1 MIETRPQKSRERAL
15 LIGLEKQGVSK
26 WDLHDSLDEL
36 RELAN
41 SAGAEV
47 VDTVT
52 QKLQKPTAPYYIG
65 RGKAESI
72 KESCQDQQV
81 TSVIFNDELSP
92 AQGRNLEN
100 LFARKVL
107 DRTQLILDIFAQR
120 ARSREGRLQI
130 ELAQLQYLLPRLTRM
145 WHHLSRQTGGI
156 GTRGPGETQLEVD
169 RRRVQER
176 IARLE
181 RELESVRKTRAIQRQ
196 GRKRHQW
203 PVAAVVGYTNA
214 GKSTLLNLLT
224 GADVVAEDKLFATL
238 DPTTRSFVLP
248 NKQRVLLTDTVGFL
262 RKLPHTLIES
272 FKATLEEVSEADLLI
287 HIADLSHPRV
297 DEQMEAVDRVIK
309 ELDAYG
315 KQTLIVFNKIDN
327 LANREVVDSY
337 LKRFPGSVA
346 ISART
351 GEGVNKLVQALEGA
365 LSSWRLRSR
374 FRIPANES
382 ALIAEI
388 HRVGH
393 VLELRYEGN
402 DALIVA
408 HVPPDLAQKLERY
421 AERRAQAIL
430 AATILRAASLRTLD
444 SRLRAICDQ
453 PSRLFGVAAK
463 FRGSPIINLI
473 LTGRGIFRFG
483 GRASKVPIRP
493 QGTTGTFVSATSIP
507 SPCLK
512 GIIEPVRVRPPS
524 GKMMKIAFSS
534 CNLRRNSARA
544 CGPQFFRHIGKAL
557 SMIAENTLTA
567 VV

>member
-1 MIETRPQKSRERAL
+1 MIETRPKKNHERAL

-26 WDLHDSLDEL
+26 WDLRDSLEEL
-36 RELAN
+36 AELAN

-52 QKLQKPTAPYYIG
+52 QKLDRPTAPYYIG
-65 RGKAESI
+65 KGKAESL
-72 KESCQDQQV
+72 KPALQDRQV
-81 TSVIFNDELSP
+81 TSVIFDDELSP

-100 LFARKVL
+100 LLSRKVL

-176 IARLE
+176 ISRLE
-181 RELESVRKTRAIQRQ
+181 RELESVRKTRAVQRQ

-224 GADVVAEDKLFATL
+224 GADVVAENKLFATL
-238 DPTTRSFVLP
+238 DPTTRSFMLP

-287 HIADLSHPRV
+287 HVVDLSHARV
-297 DEQMEAVDRVIK
+297 DDQIEAVESVIK
-309 ELDAYG
+309 ELDAHG

-327 LANREVVDSY
+327 LQNRDLIETYVR
-337 LKRFPGSVA
+337 RFPGSVA
-346 ISART
+346 ISAKT
-351 GEGVNKLVQALEGA
+351 GEGVNKLVLALQDA
-365 LSSWRLRSR
+365 LSAWRLRSH
-374 FRIPANES
+374 FKIPASES

-393 VLELRYEGN
+393 VLELEYEGN
-402 DALIVA
+402 DAIIVA
-408 HVPPDLAQKLERY
+408 HVPPELGQKL
-421 AERRAQAIL
+421 AN
-430 AATILRAASLRTLD
+430 
-444 SRLRAICDQ
+444 
-453 PSRLFGVAAK
+453 F
-463 FRGSPIINLI
+463 
-473 LTGRGIFRFG
+473 
-483 GRASKVPIRP
+483 
-493 QGTTGTFVSATSIP
+493 
-507 SPCLK
+507 
-512 GIIEPVRVRPPS
+512 
-524 GKMMKIAFSS
+524 
-534 CNLRRNSARA
+534 
-544 CGPQFFRHIGKAL
+544 
-557 SMIAENTLTA
+557 A
-567 VV
+567 V

>member
-1 MIETRPQKSRERAL
+1 MIETRPKNTPERAL
-15 LIGLEKQGVSK
+15 LIGLEKEGVSK
-26 WDLHDSLDEL
+26 WDLRDSMEEL
-36 RELAN
+36 RELAS

-52 QKLQKPTAPYYIG
+52 QKLQRPTAPYYIG
-65 RGKAESI
+65 KGKAESI
-72 KESCQDQQV
+72 KDSFQHRQV
-81 TSVIFNDELSP
+81 TSVIFDDELSP

-100 LFARKVL
+100 LLSRKVL

-181 RELESVRKTRAIQRQ
+181 RELEEVRKTRAVQRR

-224 GADVVAEDKLFATL
+224 GADVVTEDRLFATL
-238 DPTTRSFVLP
+238 DPTTRSFMLP

-287 HIADLSHPRV
+287 HVVDLGHARV
-297 DEQMEAVDRVIK
+297 DEHMAAVDAVIK
-309 ELDAYG
+309 ELDAFG
-315 KQTLIVFNKIDN
+315 KQTVIVFNKID
-327 LANREVVDSY
+327 VVEDPELVESY
-337 LKRFPGSVA
+337 VKRFPGSVA
-346 ISART
+346 ISAKT
-351 GEGVNKLVQALEGA
+351 GSGVSHLVHALQDA
-365 LSSWRLRSR
+365 LAAWRLRSR
-374 FRIPANES
+374 FKIPVSES

-393 VLELRYEGN
+393 VLELRYEGG
-402 DALIVA
+402 DAIVVA
-408 HVPPDLAQKLERY
+408 HVPPHLEAKLAKYSQ
-421 AERRAQAIL
+421 
-430 AATILRAASLRTLD
+430 
-444 SRLRAICDQ
+444 
-453 PSRLFGVAAK
+453 
-463 FRGSPIINLI
+463 
-473 LTGRGIFRFG
+473 
-483 GRASKVPIRP
+483 
-493 QGTTGTFVSATSIP
+493 
-507 SPCLK
+507 
-512 GIIEPVRVRPPS
+512 
-524 GKMMKIAFSS
+524 
-534 CNLRRNSARA
+534 
-544 CGPQFFRHIGKAL
+544 
-557 SMIAENTLTA
+557 
-567 VV
+567 

>member
-1 MIETRPQKSRERAL
+1 MIETRPQKTQERAL
-15 LIGLEKQGVSK
+15 LIGLEKRGVSK
-26 WDLHDSLDEL
+26 WDLRDSLEEL

-52 QKLQKPTAPYYIG
+52 QKLPKPTAPYYIG

-72 KESCQDQQV
+72 KESCQDQRV

-181 RELESVRKTRAIQRQ
+181 RELEAVRKTRALQRE

-224 GADVVAEDKLFATL
+224 GADVVTENKLFATL

-287 HIADLSHPRV
+287 HIVDLSHPRV
-297 DEQMEAVDRVIK
+297 DEQMEAVDSVIK
-309 ELDAYG
+309 ELDAFG
-315 KQTLIVFNKIDN
+315 KQTLIVFNKIDK
-327 LANREVVDSY
+327 LPPPSPGYGVAGNRELAESY
-337 LKRFPGSVA
+337 TKRFPASVA

-351 GEGVNKLVQALEGA
+351 GEGVNKLVQALEDA
-365 LSSWRLRSR
+365 LASWRLRSR
-374 FRIPANES
+374 FRIPSNES

-421 AERRAQAIL
+421 AE
-430 AATILRAASLRTLD
+430 
-444 SRLRAICDQ
+444 
-453 PSRLFGVAAK
+453 
-463 FRGSPIINLI
+463 
-473 LTGRGIFRFG
+473 
-483 GRASKVPIRP
+483 
-493 QGTTGTFVSATSIP
+493 
-507 SPCLK
+507 
-512 GIIEPVRVRPPS
+512 
-524 GKMMKIAFSS
+524 SS
-534 CNLRRNSARA
+534 
-544 CGPQFFRHIGKAL
+544 
-557 SMIAENTLTA
+557 
-567 VV
+567 

>member
-1 MIETRPQKSRERAL
+1 MDLAPNSVGGRKQGMIETGPRKSRERAL

-72 KESCQDQQV
+72 KESCQDQHV
-81 TSVIFNDELSP
+81 TSVIFDDELSP

-181 RELESVRKTRAIQRQ
+181 RELEAVRKTRAIQRQ

-224 GADVVAEDKLFATL
+224 GADVVAENKLFATL

-287 HIADLSHPRV
+287 HIVDLSHPRV

-327 LANREVVDSY
+327 LTSREGVDSY
-337 LKRFPGSVA
+337 LKRFPASVA

-351 GEGVNKLVQALEGA
+351 GEGVNQLVHALEGA

-382 ALIAEI
+382 ALLAEI

-393 VLELRYEGN
+393 VLELRYEEN

-421 AERRAQAIL
+421 AEH
-430 AATILRAASLRTLD
+430 S
-444 SRLRAICDQ
+444 
-453 PSRLFGVAAK
+453 
-463 FRGSPIINLI
+463 
-473 LTGRGIFRFG
+473 
-483 GRASKVPIRP
+483 
-493 QGTTGTFVSATSIP
+493 
-507 SPCLK
+507 
-512 GIIEPVRVRPPS
+512 
-524 GKMMKIAFSS
+524 
-534 CNLRRNSARA
+534 
-544 CGPQFFRHIGKAL
+544 
-557 SMIAENTLTA
+557 
-567 VV
+567 

>member
-1 MIETRPQKSRERAL
+1 MIETRPHRLQERAL

-26 WDLHDSLDEL
+26 WDLRDSLEEL
-36 RELAN
+36 RELAS

-52 QKLQKPTAPYYIG
+52 QKLQRPTAPYYIG
-65 RGKAESI
+65 KGKAESI
-72 KESCQDQQV
+72 KESLQERQV
-81 TSVIFNDELSP
+81 TSIIFDDELSP

-100 LFARKVL
+100 LLARKVL

-181 RELESVRKTRAIQRQ
+181 RELEAVRKTRAVQRQ

-203 PVAAVVGYTNA
+203 PVAALVGYTNA

-224 GADVVAEDKLFATL
+224 GADVVTENRLFATL

-248 NKQRVLLTDTVGFL
+248 NKQRLLLTDTVGFL

-287 HIADLSHPRV
+287 HVVDLIHPRV
-297 DEQMEAVDRVIK
+297 DEHMAAVDAVIK

-315 KQTLIVFNKIDN
+315 KQTLIVFNKVDRLEN
-327 LANREVVDSY
+327 PELAQTY
-337 LKRFPGSVA
+337 MKRFPGSVA

-351 GEGVNKLVQALEGA
+351 GAGVGHLVEALQEALGA
-365 LSSWRLRSR
+365 WRMRSQ
-374 FRIPANES
+374 FRIPVNES
-382 ALIAEI
+382 AVIAEI

-393 VLELRYEGN
+393 VLELRYEG
-402 DALIVA
+402 DAAVIVA
-408 HVPPDLAQKLERY
+408 HVPPHLEAKLAQY
-421 AERRAQAIL
+421 SQ
-430 AATILRAASLRTLD
+430 
-444 SRLRAICDQ
+444 
-453 PSRLFGVAAK
+453 
-463 FRGSPIINLI
+463 
-473 LTGRGIFRFG
+473 
-483 GRASKVPIRP
+483 
-493 QGTTGTFVSATSIP
+493 
-507 SPCLK
+507 
-512 GIIEPVRVRPPS
+512 
-524 GKMMKIAFSS
+524 
-534 CNLRRNSARA
+534 
-544 CGPQFFRHIGKAL
+544 
-557 SMIAENTLTA
+557 
-567 VV
+567 

>member
-1 MIETRPQKSRERAL
+1 MIETRPQKAQERAL

-26 WDLHDSLDEL
+26 WELHDSLDEL

-41 SAGAEV
+41 SAGAQV

-72 KESCQDQQV
+72 KESCQDQRV
-81 TSVIFNDELSP
+81 TSVIFDDELSP

-181 RELESVRKTRAIQRQ
+181 RDLSEVRKHRSIQRE
-196 GRKRHQW
+196 GRKRRQW

-224 GADVVAEDKLFATL
+224 GADVVTEDKLFATL

-272 FKATLEEVSEADLLI
+272 FKTTLAEVREADLLL
-287 HIADLSHPRV
+287 HVVGLRHPRL
-297 DEQMEAVDRVIK
+297 DEQMEAVDAVIK
-309 ELDAYG
+309 ELNAFG
-315 KQTLIVFNKIDN
+315 KQTLIVFNKIDK
-327 LANREVVDSY
+327 LPHGAGGRRGD
-337 LKRFPGSVA
+337 A
-346 ISART
+346 T
-351 GEGVNKLVQALEGA
+351 GKAG
-365 LSSWRLRSR
+365 
-374 FRIPANES
+374 
-382 ALIAEI
+382 
-388 HRVGH
+388 
-393 VLELRYEGN
+393 
-402 DALIVA
+402 
-408 HVPPDLAQKLERY
+408 
-421 AERRAQAIL
+421 
-430 AATILRAASLRTLD
+430 
-444 SRLRAICDQ
+444 
-453 PSRLFGVAAK
+453 GVAQL
-463 FRGSPIINLI
+463 G
-473 LTGRGIFRFG
+473 
-483 GRASKVPIRP
+483 
-493 QGTTGTFVSATSIP
+493 
-507 SPCLK
+507 
-512 GIIEPVRVRPPS
+512 
-524 GKMMKIAFSS
+524 
-534 CNLRRNSARA
+534 
-544 CGPQFFRHIGKAL
+544 
-557 SMIAENTLTA
+557 
-567 VV
+567 

>member
-1 MIETRPQKSRERAL
+1 MIETRPKKNHERAV

-26 WDLHDSLDEL
+26 WDLRDSLEEL

-47 VDTVT
+47 VGTVT
-52 QKLQKPTAPYYIG
+52 QKLAKPTAPYYIG
-65 RGKAESI
+65 KGKAESI
-72 KESCQDQQV
+72 KDSLQRREV
-81 TSVIFNDELSP
+81 TSVIFDDELSP

-100 LFARKVL
+100 LLSRKVL

-181 RELESVRKTRAIQRQ
+181 RELESVRKTRAVQRQ

-224 GADVVAEDKLFATL
+224 GADLVAANRLFATL
-238 DPTTRSFVLP
+238 DPTTRSLVLP

-272 FKATLEEVSEADLLI
+272 FKATLEEVHEADLLI
-287 HIADLSHPRV
+287 HVVDVSHPHA
-297 DEQMEAVDRVIK
+297 DEQMEAVDAVIK
-309 ELDAYG
+309 ELDAFG

-327 LANREVVDSY
+327 LEDRELAKTHVE
-337 LKRFPGSVA
+337 RFPGSVA

-351 GEGVNKLVQALEGA
+351 GEGVSDLVQALQCA
-365 LSSWRLRSR
+365 LSAWRLRSR
-374 FRIPANES
+374 FRIPASES

-388 HRVGH
+388 HRAGH
-393 VLELRYEGN
+393 VLELKYEEN

-408 HVPPDLAQKLERY
+408 HVPPHLEQKLSQFA
-421 AERRAQAIL
+421 AE
-430 AATILRAASLRTLD
+430 
-444 SRLRAICDQ
+444 
-453 PSRLFGVAAK
+453 
-463 FRGSPIINLI
+463 
-473 LTGRGIFRFG
+473 
-483 GRASKVPIRP
+483 
-493 QGTTGTFVSATSIP
+493 
-507 SPCLK
+507 
-512 GIIEPVRVRPPS
+512 
-524 GKMMKIAFSS
+524 
-534 CNLRRNSARA
+534 
-544 CGPQFFRHIGKAL
+544 
-557 SMIAENTLTA
+557 
-567 VV
+567 

>member
-1 MIETRPQKSRERAL
+1 MIEIRPRKTHERAL
-15 LIGLEKQGVSK
+15 LIGLEQAGVTK
-26 WDLHDSLDEL
+26 WDLQDSLE
-36 RELAN
+36 ELAELAS

-47 VDTVT
+47 VDTIT

-65 RGKAESI
+65 KGKAELI
-72 KESCQDQQV
+72 KESLQDRRV
-81 TSVIFNDELSP
+81 TSVIFDDELSP

-100 LFARKVL
+100 LLARKVL

-130 ELAQLQYLLPRLTRM
+130 ELAQLQYLLPRLTKM

-224 GADVVAEDKLFATL
+224 GADVVAENKLFATL

-287 HIADLSHPRV
+287 HVVDLGHPRV
-297 DEQMEAVDRVIK
+297 DEQMQAVDNVIK
-309 ELDAYG
+309 ELGAFG
-315 KQTLIVFNKIDN
+315 KQTVTVFNKIDQLTN
-327 LANREVVDSY
+327 PELADTY
-337 LKRFPGSVA
+337 PKRFPNSVA
-346 ISART
+346 ISALT
-351 GEGVNKLVQALEGA
+351 GEGVGNLVRALQDA
-365 LSSWRLRSR
+365 LSAWRLRSR
-374 FRIPANES
+374 FKIPASES

-393 VLELRYEGN
+393 VLELRYEGS
-402 DALIVA
+402 DATIIA
-408 HVPPDLAQKLERY
+408 HVPPDLAQKLERF
-421 AERRAQAIL
+421 A
-430 AATILRAASLRTLD
+430 
-444 SRLRAICDQ
+444 
-453 PSRLFGVAAK
+453 P
-463 FRGSPIINLI
+463 
-473 LTGRGIFRFG
+473 
-483 GRASKVPIRP
+483 
-493 QGTTGTFVSATSIP
+493 
-507 SPCLK
+507 
-512 GIIEPVRVRPPS
+512 
-524 GKMMKIAFSS
+524 
-534 CNLRRNSARA
+534 
-544 CGPQFFRHIGKAL
+544 
-557 SMIAENTLTA
+557 
-567 VV
+567 

>member
-1 MIETRPQKSRERAL
+1 MIETRPKNTHERAL

-26 WDLHDSLDEL
+26 WDLQDSLKEL
-36 RELAN
+36 AELAN

-65 RGKAESI
+65 KGKAEAI
-72 KESCQDQQV
+72 KHSFQDREV
-81 TSVIFNDELSP
+81 TSVIFDDELSP

-100 LFARKVL
+100 LLARKVL

-145 WHHLSRQTGGI
+145 WDHLSRQTGGI

-181 RELESVRKTRAIQRQ
+181 RELEAVRKTRAVQRQ

-224 GADVVAEDKLFATL
+224 GAAVVAENRLFATL

-287 HIADLSHPRV
+287 HIVDLSHPRV
-297 DEQMEAVDRVIK
+297 DDQMEAVEGVIK
-309 ELDAYG
+309 ELDAFG
-315 KQTLIVFNKIDN
+315 KQTLIVFNKIDR
-327 LANREVVDSY
+327 LQNRELAETYV
-337 LKRFPGSVA
+337 KRFPGSVA

-351 GEGVNKLVQALEGA
+351 GEGVNQLVQALQDT
-365 LSSWRLRSR
+365 LSAWRLRSR
-374 FRIPANES
+374 FRIPASES

-393 VLELRYEGN
+393 VLELHYEGEG
-402 DALIVA
+402 ALIVA

-421 AERRAQAIL
+421 AE
-430 AATILRAASLRTLD
+430 
-444 SRLRAICDQ
+444 
-453 PSRLFGVAAK
+453 
-463 FRGSPIINLI
+463 
-473 LTGRGIFRFG
+473 
-483 GRASKVPIRP
+483 
-493 QGTTGTFVSATSIP
+493 QG
-507 SPCLK
+507 
-512 GIIEPVRVRPPS
+512 
-524 GKMMKIAFSS
+524 
-534 CNLRRNSARA
+534 
-544 CGPQFFRHIGKAL
+544 
-557 SMIAENTLTA
+557 
-567 VV
+567 

>member
-1 MIETRPQKSRERAL
+1 MFETRPQKTQERAL
-15 LIGLEKQGVSK
+15 LIGLEKKGVSK

-72 KESCQDQQV
+72 KESCQDQRV

-181 RELESVRKTRAIQRQ
+181 RELEAVRKTRAIQRES
-196 GRKRHQW
+196 RKRHQW

-224 GADVVAEDKLFATL
+224 GADVVTENKLFATL
-238 DPTTRSFVLP
+238 DPTTRSLVLP

-287 HIADLSHPRV
+287 HIVDLSHPRV
-297 DEQMEAVDRVIK
+297 DEQMEAVDGVIK
-309 ELDAYG
+309 ELNAFG

-327 LANREVVDSY
+327 LPNRELAESY
-337 LKRFPGSVA
+337 LKRFSGSVA

-351 GEGVNKLVQALEGA
+351 GEGVNDLVQALEHT

-374 FRIPANES
+374 FRISATES

-393 VLELRYEGN
+393 VLELRYDDN
-402 DALIVA
+402 DAVILA

-421 AERRAQAIL
+421 AE
-430 AATILRAASLRTLD
+430 
-444 SRLRAICDQ
+444 
-453 PSRLFGVAAK
+453 G
-463 FRGSPIINLI
+463 
-473 LTGRGIFRFG
+473 
-483 GRASKVPIRP
+483 
-493 QGTTGTFVSATSIP
+493 
-507 SPCLK
+507 
-512 GIIEPVRVRPPS
+512 
-524 GKMMKIAFSS
+524 
-534 CNLRRNSARA
+534 
-544 CGPQFFRHIGKAL
+544 
-557 SMIAENTLTA
+557 
-567 VV
+567 

>member
-1 MIETRPQKSRERAL
+1 MIETRPKKSHERAL
-15 LIGLEKQGVSK
+15 LVGLEKQGVSK
-26 WDLHDSLDEL
+26 WDLRDSLEEL
-36 RELAN
+36 AELAN

-52 QKLQKPTAPYYIG
+52 QKLEKPTAPYYIG
-65 RGKAESI
+65 KGKAESL
-72 KESCQDQQV
+72 KLALQDRQV
-81 TSVIFNDELSP
+81 TSVIFDDELSP

-100 LFARKVL
+100 LLSRKVL

-145 WHHLSRQTGGI
+145 WDHLSRQTGGI

-176 IARLE
+176 ISRLE
-181 RELESVRKTRAIQRQ
+181 RELESVRKTRAVQRQ

-224 GADVVAEDKLFATL
+224 GADVVAENKLFATL

-248 NKQRVLLTDTVGFL
+248 NKQRLLLTDTVGFL

-287 HIADLSHPRV
+287 HVVDLSHTRV
-297 DEQMEAVDRVIK
+297 DDQIEAVESVIK
-309 ELDAYG
+309 ELDAFG
-315 KQTLIVFNKIDN
+315 KQTLIVFNKIDK
-327 LANREVVDSY
+327 LQNRDVIDTY
-337 LKRFPGSVA
+337 LRRFPGSVA

-351 GEGVNKLVQALEGA
+351 GEGVNKLVQALQDA
-365 LSSWRLRSR
+365 LSAWRLRSR
-374 FRIPANES
+374 FKIPASES

-393 VLELRYEGN
+393 VLELKYEDN

-408 HVPPDLAQKLERY
+408 HVPPELSQKL
-421 AERRAQAIL
+421 A
-430 AATILRAASLRTLD
+430 
-444 SRLRAICDQ
+444 
-453 PSRLFGVAAK
+453 
-463 FRGSPIINLI
+463 N
-473 LTGRGIFRFG
+473 
-483 GRASKVPIRP
+483 
-493 QGTTGTFVSATSIP
+493 
-507 SPCLK
+507 
-512 GIIEPVRVRPPS
+512 
-524 GKMMKIAFSS
+524 FSD
-534 CNLRRNSARA
+534 
-544 CGPQFFRHIGKAL
+544 
-557 SMIAENTLTA
+557 
-567 VV
+567 

>member
-1 MIETRPQKSRERAL
+1 MIETRPQKARERAL
-15 LIGLEKQGVSK
+15 LIGLEKEGVSK

-72 KESCQDQQV
+72 KESCQDQHV
-81 TSVIFNDELSP
+81 TSVIFDDELSP

-100 LFARKVL
+100 LLSRKVV

-224 GADVVAEDKLFATL
+224 GADVLAEDKLFATL

-297 DEQMEAVDRVIK
+297 DEQMEAVHRVIK

-315 KQTLIVFNKIDN
+315 KQTLLVFNKIDI
-327 LANREVVDSY
+327 LPNRELVDSY
-337 LKRFPGSVA
+337 LKRFSGSVA

-351 GEGVNKLVQALEGA
+351 GEEVNKLVQALEGA

-393 VLELRYEGN
+393 VLELRYEGS
-402 DALIVA
+402 DAIIVA

-421 AERRAQAIL
+421 A
-430 AATILRAASLRTLD
+430 
-444 SRLRAICDQ
+444 
-453 PSRLFGVAAK
+453 
-463 FRGSPIINLI
+463 
-473 LTGRGIFRFG
+473 
-483 GRASKVPIRP
+483 
-493 QGTTGTFVSATSIP
+493 QG
-507 SPCLK
+507 
-512 GIIEPVRVRPPS
+512 
-524 GKMMKIAFSS
+524 
-534 CNLRRNSARA
+534 
-544 CGPQFFRHIGKAL
+544 
-557 SMIAENTLTA
+557 
-567 VV
+567 

>member
-1 MIETRPQKSRERAL
+1 MIETRPKKTHERAL

-26 WDLHDSLDEL
+26 WDLQDSLEEL
-36 RELAN
+36 AELAN

-65 RGKAESI
+65 KGKAEAI
-72 KESCQDQQV
+72 KHSFQDREI
-81 TSVIFNDELSP
+81 TSVIFDDELSP

-100 LFARKVL
+100 LLARKVL

-145 WHHLSRQTGGI
+145 WDHLSRQTGGI

-181 RELESVRKTRAIQRQ
+181 RELEAVRKTRAVQRQ

-224 GADVVAEDKLFATL
+224 GADVVAENRLFATL

-297 DEQMEAVDRVIK
+297 DDQMEAVEGVIK
-309 ELDAYG
+309 ELDAFG
-315 KQTLIVFNKIDN
+315 KQTLIVFNKIDK
-327 LANREVVDSY
+327 LQNRELAETYV
-337 LKRFPGSVA
+337 KRFPGSVA

-351 GEGVNKLVQALEGA
+351 GEGVNQLVQALQNT
-365 LSSWRLRSR
+365 LSAWRLRSR
-374 FRIPANES
+374 FRIPASES

-393 VLELRYEGN
+393 VLELHYEGEG
-402 DALIVA
+402 ALIVA
-408 HVPPDLAQKLERY
+408 HVPPDLVQ
-421 AERRAQAIL
+421 
-430 AATILRAASLRTLD
+430 
-444 SRLRAICDQ
+444 
-453 PSRLFGVAAK
+453 
-463 FRGSPIINLI
+463 
-473 LTGRGIFRFG
+473 
-483 GRASKVPIRP
+483 
-493 QGTTGTFVSATSIP
+493 
-507 SPCLK
+507 
-512 GIIEPVRVRPPS
+512 
-524 GKMMKIAFSS
+524 
-534 CNLRRNSARA
+534 
-544 CGPQFFRHIGKAL
+544 
-557 SMIAENTLTA
+557 
-567 VV
+567 

>member
-1 MIETRPQKSRERAL
+1 MIETRPKKTHERAL
-15 LIGLEKQGVSK
+15 LIGLEQRGVSK
-26 WDLHDSLDEL
+26 WDLQDSLEEL
-36 RELAN
+36 AELAN

-47 VDTVT
+47 VDTIT

-65 RGKAESI
+65 KGKAESL
-72 KESCQDQQV
+72 KPALQDRQV
-81 TSVIFNDELSP
+81 TSVIFDDELSP
-92 AQGRNLEN
+92 AQGRNLET
-100 LFARKVL
+100 LLSRKVL

-181 RELESVRKTRAIQRQ
+181 RELESVRKTRAVQRQ

-224 GADVVAEDKLFATL
+224 GADVVAENKLFATL

-287 HIADLSHPRV
+287 HVVDLSHPRV
-297 DEQMEAVDRVIK
+297 DDQIQAVDNVIK
-309 ELDAYG
+309 ELDAIG
-315 KQTLIVFNKIDN
+315 KQTVIVFNKIDKVSN
-327 LANREVVDSY
+327 PDLVETY
-337 LKRFPGSVA
+337 LRRFPGSVA

-351 GEGVNKLVQALEGA
+351 GENVNKLVQALQDA
-365 LSSWRLRSR
+365 LSAWRLRSH
-374 FRIPANES
+374 FRIPASES
-382 ALIAEI
+382 ALLAEI

-393 VLELRYEGN
+393 VLELKYEDN
-402 DALIVA
+402 DAIVVA
-408 HVPPDLAQKLERY
+408 HVPPELAQKLGRY
-421 AERRAQAIL
+421 AAPA
-430 AATILRAASLRTLD
+430 
-444 SRLRAICDQ
+444 
-453 PSRLFGVAAK
+453 
-463 FRGSPIINLI
+463 
-473 LTGRGIFRFG
+473 
-483 GRASKVPIRP
+483 
-493 QGTTGTFVSATSIP
+493 
-507 SPCLK
+507 
-512 GIIEPVRVRPPS
+512 
-524 GKMMKIAFSS
+524 
-534 CNLRRNSARA
+534 
-544 CGPQFFRHIGKAL
+544 
-557 SMIAENTLTA
+557 
-567 VV
+567 

>member
-1 MIETRPQKSRERAL
+1 MIETRPKRNHERAI
-15 LIGLEKQGVSK
+15 LIGLEQEGVSK
-26 WDLHDSLDEL
+26 WDLRDSMEEL
-36 RELAN
+36 AELAN

-65 RGKAESI
+65 KGKAELI
-72 KESCQDQQV
+72 KESFKDQHV
-81 TSVIFNDELSP
+81 TSVIFDDELSP

-100 LFARKVL
+100 LLSRKVL

-181 RELESVRKTRAIQRQ
+181 RELEGVRKVRNVQRQ

-224 GADVVAEDKLFATL
+224 GADVVAENKLFATL
-238 DPTTRSFVLP
+238 DPTTRSLTLP
-248 NKQRVLLTDTVGFL
+248 NRQRLLLTDTVGFL

-287 HIADLSHPRV
+287 HVVDLSHARV
-297 DEQMEAVDRVIK
+297 DDQIQAVENVTK
-309 ELDAYG
+309 ELNAFG
-315 KQTLIVFNKIDN
+315 KQTVIVFNKIDN
-327 LANREVVDSY
+327 LGLPSQGSGVARNRDLIDPY
-337 LKRFPGSVA
+337 LRRFPGSVA
-346 ISART
+346 ISARS
-351 GEGVNKLVQALEGA
+351 GENVNQLVQTLQDA
-365 LSSWRLRSR
+365 LSAWRLRSH
-374 FRIPANES
+374 FKIPASES

-393 VLELRYEGN
+393 VLELRYEG
-402 DALIVA
+402 DGATIVA
-408 HVPPDLAQKLERY
+408 HVPPELVQKLERF
-421 AERRAQAIL
+421 AQ
-430 AATILRAASLRTLD
+430 S
-444 SRLRAICDQ
+444 
-453 PSRLFGVAAK
+453 
-463 FRGSPIINLI
+463 
-473 LTGRGIFRFG
+473 
-483 GRASKVPIRP
+483 
-493 QGTTGTFVSATSIP
+493 
-507 SPCLK
+507 
-512 GIIEPVRVRPPS
+512 
-524 GKMMKIAFSS
+524 
-534 CNLRRNSARA
+534 
-544 CGPQFFRHIGKAL
+544 
-557 SMIAENTLTA
+557 
-567 VV
+567 

>member
-1 MIETRPQKSRERAL
+1 MIETRPQKTQERAL
-15 LIGLEKQGVSK
+15 LIGLEKKGVSK
-26 WDLHDSLDEL
+26 WDLHDSLEEL

-72 KESCQDQQV
+72 KESCQNQRV

-100 LFARKVL
+100 F
-107 DRTQLILDIFAQR
+107 FAQR

-181 RELESVRKTRAIQRQ
+181 RELEAVRKTRAIQRES
-196 GRKRHQW
+196 RKRHQW

-224 GADVVAEDKLFATL
+224 GADVVTENKLFATL

-287 HIADLSHPRV
+287 HIVDLSHPRV
-297 DEQMEAVDRVIK
+297 DEQMEAVDGVIK
-309 ELDAYG
+309 ELDAFG

-327 LANREVVDSY
+327 LPNRELAESY
-337 LKRFPGSVA
+337 TKRFPGSVA

-351 GEGVNKLVQALEGA
+351 GEGVNKLVRALEEA

-374 FRIPANES
+374 FRVPSNES

-393 VLELRYEGN
+393 VLELRYEGS
-402 DALIVA
+402 DAVIVA
-408 HVPPDLAQKLERY
+408 HVPPHLEQKLADY
-421 AERRAQAIL
+421 A
-430 AATILRAASLRTLD
+430 
-444 SRLRAICDQ
+444 
-453 PSRLFGVAAK
+453 
-463 FRGSPIINLI
+463 
-473 LTGRGIFRFG
+473 
-483 GRASKVPIRP
+483 
-493 QGTTGTFVSATSIP
+493 
-507 SPCLK
+507 
-512 GIIEPVRVRPPS
+512 VRD
-524 GKMMKIAFSS
+524 
-534 CNLRRNSARA
+534 
-544 CGPQFFRHIGKAL
+544 
-557 SMIAENTLTA
+557 
-567 VV
+567 

>member
-1 MIETRPQKSRERAL
+1 MIEVSPHKKQERAL
-15 LIGLEKQGVSK
+15 LIGLEKEGVSK
-26 WDLHDSLDEL
+26 WDLRDSMEEL

-65 RGKAESI
+65 KGKAEWI
-72 KESCQDQQV
+72 KDSLQDRQV
-81 TSVIFNDELSP
+81 TSVIFEDELSP
-92 AQGRNLEN
+92 AQGRNLET
-100 LFARKVL
+100 LLARKVL

-181 RELESVRKTRAIQRQ
+181 RELESVRKTRAVQRQ

-224 GADVVAEDKLFATL
+224 GADVVAVDKLFATL
-238 DPTTRSFVLP
+238 DPTTRSFILP

-287 HIADLSHPRV
+287 HIVDLSHPRV
-297 DEQMEAVDRVIK
+297 DEQMDAVDAVIK
-309 ELDAYG
+309 ELDAFG

-327 LANREVVDSY
+327 LGSRELAEIYV
-337 LKRFPGSVA
+337 KRFPGSVA

-351 GEGVNKLVQALEGA
+351 GEGVDKLVHALQEA
-365 LSSWRLRSR
+365 LSSWRLRTR
-374 FRIPANES
+374 FRIPSNES

-393 VLELRYEGN
+393 VLELKYEEN

-408 HVPPDLAQKLERY
+408 HVPPLLEQKLARY
-421 AERRAQAIL
+421 SQ
-430 AATILRAASLRTLD
+430 
-444 SRLRAICDQ
+444 
-453 PSRLFGVAAK
+453 
-463 FRGSPIINLI
+463 
-473 LTGRGIFRFG
+473 
-483 GRASKVPIRP
+483 
-493 QGTTGTFVSATSIP
+493 
-507 SPCLK
+507 
-512 GIIEPVRVRPPS
+512 
-524 GKMMKIAFSS
+524 
-534 CNLRRNSARA
+534 
-544 CGPQFFRHIGKAL
+544 
-557 SMIAENTLTA
+557 
-567 VV
+567 

>member
-1 MIETRPQKSRERAL
+1 MIETRPQKTQERAL
-15 LIGLEKQGVSK
+15 LIGLEKEGVSK
-26 WDLHDSLDEL
+26 WDLQDSLDEL

-47 VDTVT
+47 IDTVT

-72 KESCQDQQV
+72 KDSCQDRQV
-81 TSVIFNDELSP
+81 TSVIFDDELSP

-181 RELESVRKTRAIQRQ
+181 RELEAVRKTRAVQRQ

-224 GADVVAEDKLFATL
+224 GADLVAENKLFATL

-287 HIADLSHPRV
+287 HIVDLSHPRV
-297 DEQMEAVDRVIK
+297 DEQMEAVDSVIK
-309 ELDAYG
+309 ELDAFG

-327 LANREVVDSY
+327 LENGAGGNRATSTGEPARVDARGDESINREISETYV
-337 LKRFPGSVA
+337 KRFPGSVA

-351 GEGVNKLVQALEGA
+351 GEGVNRLVVALENA

-374 FRIPANES
+374 FRIPSDHS

-393 VLELRYEGN
+393 VLELRYEGD
-402 DALIVA
+402 DALIIA
-408 HVPPDLAQKLERY
+408 HVPPELAQKLARY
-421 AERRAQAIL
+421 A
-430 AATILRAASLRTLD
+430 
-444 SRLRAICDQ
+444 
-453 PSRLFGVAAK
+453 
-463 FRGSPIINLI
+463 
-473 LTGRGIFRFG
+473 
-483 GRASKVPIRP
+483 
-493 QGTTGTFVSATSIP
+493 
-507 SPCLK
+507 
-512 GIIEPVRVRPPS
+512 
-524 GKMMKIAFSS
+524 
-534 CNLRRNSARA
+534 
-544 CGPQFFRHIGKAL
+544 
-557 SMIAENTLTA
+557 AES
-567 VV
+567 